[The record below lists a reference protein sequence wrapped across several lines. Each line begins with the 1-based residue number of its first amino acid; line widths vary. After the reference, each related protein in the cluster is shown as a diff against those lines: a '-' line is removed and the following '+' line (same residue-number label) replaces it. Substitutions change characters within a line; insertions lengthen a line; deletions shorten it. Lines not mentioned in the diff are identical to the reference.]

1 MPFSK
6 EEIKIREAIQES
18 YDFFPHCK
26 SCPSE
31 IHCCTRPQNVV
42 IVRDEEKP
50 YLEDAYAALKRT
62 EEDKLEFENIGEGLS
77 RLKEKNGHCPM
88 FNEDRKCSVHAK
100 KPLDCLL
107 WPTMFA
113 VDKANGPIALDVK
126 CPATRSAKIP
136 PRFYELADAVKE
148 LLSAKQKNIYAQ
160 ENRDSYHNE
169 GRIVNVR
176 ALGPVNAQEVLF
188 KWDNIKKPIED
199 AIDRIWQTLEYKLNP
214 LRYDSEDVLSVFKW
228 ILAIAIWLC
237 IEHSFKLSYQVF
249 LSDWTVLTEI
259 ENNRLYNFI
268 FGQFGKS
275 PATFIGNHTG
285 YLRGFAVVTLA
296 LFLFDAFRVL
306 VPLPWIFKNF
316 RRRSIETGDPQFF
329 RLPAFDVSKLGFISV
344 VTIYVFFFAAQTFV
358 LLNVY
363 FMCLAIAHFVNL
375 FWYISLSDLWPFD
388 NPTKIIETALQKI
401 KQRQSALKK
410 KLTGL
415 VGERVKTITDTQGNP
430 DIRVVTTPID
440 AARDLVDVLS
450 HDMNELESSNKRRA
464 ENSRDR
470 VPELLNKWQEY
481 LEAKD
486 QIIGAVRVPGRW
498 RRIAFWDFFSC
509 LAVLSPL
516 LPLHSYFPAWLL
528 LWLVAAGGVSHVA
541 NIIYDYYRNHDEY
554 YSTLM
559 LLYRPVSPNPTQQ
572 K

>member
-1 MPFSK
+1 
-6 EEIKIREAIQES
+6 
-18 YDFFPHCK
+18 
-26 SCPSE
+26 
-31 IHCCTRPQNVV
+31 V

-50 YLEDAYAALKRT
+50 YLEDIYATLKHS
-62 EEDKLEFENIGEGLS
+62 ENDKLEFENIGEGLS

-88 FNEDRKCSVHAK
+88 FTEDRKCSVHAT

-136 PRFYELADAVKE
+136 IRFYELADAVKE
-148 LLSAKQKNIYAQ
+148 FLSAKQKKIYAQ
-160 ENRDSYHNE
+160 ENRDSYFRE
-169 GRIVNVR
+169 GRIINVQ
-176 ALGPVNAQEVLF
+176 ALGPENAQEVLC
-188 KWDNIKKPIED
+188 KWDNIKKPIEE

-249 LSDWTVLTEI
+249 LSDWTTLTEI

-268 FGQFGKS
+268 FGQFEIS
-275 PATFIGNHTG
+275 PATFIGNHNG

-316 RRRSIETGDPQFF
+316 RKRSLETGNPQSF

-363 FMCLAIAHFVNL
+363 FMCLAIAHSVNL
-375 FWYISLSDLWPFD
+375 FWYLSLSDRCPFFIL
-388 NPTKIIETALQKI
+388 TKNITAAVLQKI
-401 KQRQSALKK
+401 ERQESGLKK

-415 VGERVKTITDTQGNP
+415 VRETVMTITNIQENP
-430 DIRVVTTPID
+430 ESRVVATPID
-440 AARDLVDVLS
+440 ATGALVDVLR
-450 HDMNELESSNKRRA
+450 HDMKELEGSNKRRA
-464 ENSRDR
+464 ENSRNR
-470 VPELLNKWQEY
+470 LPELLNKWQEY

-498 RRIAFWDFFSC
+498 RTIALWDFFSC

-516 LPLHSYFPAWLL
+516 LPLHAYLPARLL
-528 LWLVAAGGVSHVA
+528 LWLVAAGGVSHIA

-559 LLYRPVSPNPTQQ
+559 LLYRPVSPSLTQ
-572 K
+572 KKE